1 MGYRSDVR
9 IIVSKKGYDKLC
21 EYVKAHALEY
31 AKPDY
36 DYNLLNHANI
46 TYSKVC
52 DGQQVMISWN
62 DIKWYEWSDGYEDV
76 SIIMNGLQY
85 LKEEGFSYRYAR
97 LGENY
102 DDWEETYTDG
112 ELDLA
117 DENDLQYIYLERY
130 INDEVFE

>member
-21 EYVKAHALEY
+21 EYVKTHALEY

-46 TYSKVC
+46 TYSKVW
-52 DGQQVMISWN
+52 DGQQVMIGWDS
-62 DIKWYEWSDGYEDV
+62 IKWYEYGDGYEDV
-76 SIIMNGLQY
+76 KIIMNGLNY
-85 LKEEGFSYRYAR
+85 LKDENFSYRYAR

-102 DDWEETYTDG
+102 DDWEEFYNEGKLDG
-112 ELDLA
+112 EDG
-117 DENDLQYIYLERY
+117 NDLQWVYLERY
-130 INDEVFE
+130 IDDEVFE